1 MQTATPYPHILHGCD
16 YNPEQ
21 WLDRPDILSQD
32 ILQMQQAGINCVS
45 LGIFAWAALEPAE
58 GDYRLEERTHDGL
71 FRCPECS
78 RPLDFDDEDDP
89 ES

>member
-1 MQTATPYPHILHGCD
+1 MYCC
-16 YNPEQ
+16 
-21 WLDRPDILSQD
+21 PDCGLS
-32 ILQMQQAGINCVS
+32 
-45 LGIFAWAALEPAE
+45 FEE

-89 ES
+89 ENT

>member
-1 MQTATPYPHILHGCD
+1 MYHPWPG
-16 YNPEQ
+16 YNKKESKMYCC
-21 WLDRPDILSQD
+21 PDCGLS
-32 ILQMQQAGINCVS
+32 
-45 LGIFAWAALEPAE
+45 FEE

-89 ES
+89 ENT